1 MAATANKLPALAD
14 LLSLLPTLHSHW
26 VVAANSR
33 HFACRK
39 CAVPWGVTNTA
50 TAGCM
55 DSQSVKSIAVPGE
68 RGYDAGKKVNGVK
81 RHILVDA
88 MGLLMA
94 VVLTAGSVQDRDG
107 ARILLQRLKWGL
119 QKAATRVD

>member
-68 RGYDAGKKVNGVK
+68 RV
-81 RHILVDA
+81 A
-88 MGLLMA
+88 MTRERRST
-94 VVLTAGSVQDRDG
+94 VSSVTSWWTPWG
-107 ARILLQRLKWGL
+107 CSWLSCLLQAQFKIAMARAYCCNGLSGACKKLRL
-119 QKAATRVD
+119 V